1 MFFKQSLKYVIKNI
15 FCLSMIFMFSV
26 TASLAQAQQTVPD
39 VEEIRWKSEAQVRKL
54 LGQPNSI
61 HGPIGTHASYTLWKY
76 DKFTVAFADNRA
88 FHLFDKNSLHKIE
101 LQENR

>member
-15 FCLSMIFMFSV
+15 SCLLMIFMFSV
-26 TASLAQAQQTVPD
+26 TASLAQVQQPIPD

-61 HGPIGTHASYTLWKY
+61 HGPMGTHASYTLWKY
-76 DKFTVAFADNRA
+76 DGFTVAFADNRA